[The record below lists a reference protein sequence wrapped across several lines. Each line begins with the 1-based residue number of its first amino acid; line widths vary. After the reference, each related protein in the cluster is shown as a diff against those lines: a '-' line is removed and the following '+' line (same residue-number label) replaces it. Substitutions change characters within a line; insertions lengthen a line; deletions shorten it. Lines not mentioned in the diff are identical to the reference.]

1 MHGEQPH
8 CALIVGK
15 ANSGKTKW
23 ILDLVETEYRHQF
36 EAIVIICPTLL
47 KNKTYLNKRWIYTDD
62 QVYLCDLDKERLT
75 LNEAIDL
82 YQNVFDGI
90 QTLFIV
96 DDCSSMLDIKY
107 RRKMCALSKMAFSGR
122 HYNHSCWLLTQKY
135 NSVLKDYR
143 ENTGMRRGF
152 DLYARK
158 AKTKV
163 LGMRRGFDLHP

>member
-15 ANSGKTKW
+15 TNSGKTKW
-23 ILDLVETEYRHQF
+23 ILDLVETEYKYRF

-47 KNKTYLNKRWIYTDD
+47 KNKTYQSRRWIYTDD

-96 DDCSSMLDIKY
+96 DDCSSLQDIKY
-107 RRKMCALSKMAFSGR
+107 RKKTCALSKMAFSGR
-122 HYNHSCWLLTQKY
+122 HYNHSCWLLMQKF

-143 ENTGMRRGF
+143 ENTTWIALFHCKDKNSF
-152 DLYARK
+152 D
-158 AKTKV
+158 
-163 LGMRRGFDLHP
+163 